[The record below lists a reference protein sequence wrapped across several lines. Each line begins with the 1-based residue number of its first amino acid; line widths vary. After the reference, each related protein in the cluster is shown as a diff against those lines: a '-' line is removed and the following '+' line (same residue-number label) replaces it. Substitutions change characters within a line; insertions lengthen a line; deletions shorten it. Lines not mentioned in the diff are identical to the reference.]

1 MTIWWQIPGT
11 SSGTETV
18 YGEAVTFNTLNDTPD
33 EITPIADVNKGN
45 TYTMSGTVTALSARG
60 FILTDDSGSILYYD
74 QNGTDYEIGH
84 KLTVKGE
91 IDAYNRGLQ
100 IVGSSAQVTVDG
112 EGDYTY
118 PTPATADAAAIDA
131 YVADQEDR
139 LATYVSLKGTMSVS
153 GSYYNV
159 IVDGTSNQGS
169 VYYPTDEIKAK
180 IKDGETVTIEGYAT
194 SVSGGRYYNIVA
206 VDVKTAG
213 GGDTPVESPIADVQ
227 KGNTYTMS
235 GTVTALS
242 SRGFILTDD
251 SGSILYY
258 DQNGTDYEIG
268 QQLTVEGEIDS
279 YNKGLQIVGSSA
291 KVTVNGK
298 VDYTYPTP
306 ATADAAAIDAYVA
319 DQTDRLATY
328 VSLKGTMSVSGTFY
342 NVIVDGTSNQ
352 GSIYYPTDEIKAK
365 IKNGETV
372 TIEGYATSVSGGK
385 YYNMI
390 AVDVKT
396 EGGGDTPTST
406 PIADV
411 ENGNTYTME
420 GVVTALTSNGF
431 VLTDN
436 SGSIFFYGKKN
447 YEIGQQLTVEGE
459 ISVYNKGLQING
471 QSATITEGGKITYQY
486 PTPTVVDAAAVDAF
500 IADQSNR
507 LATYVSVTGDAS
519 VSGNYYNLII
529 DGTSNQGSFYSP
541 TDEIKAKIQDGM
553 NITVVG
559 YALSVS
565 GGRFYNIIAVD
576 VTVNGAGAPSI
587 EVADEEMSFV
597 AAGETL
603 TTEVTTSNQGSYGIF
618 AKTSDPH
625 FTASVS
631 GTTLSVTAA
640 ANTGAAKSATVTV
653 YLAESEGGEAVASA
667 DVACTQLASGAV
679 VAYTTGFEASE
690 GFKAGTN
697 YQNADPVYQGAE
709 GSQWGVVF
717 GTSSTTSPITGDQSM
732 QMRWYTS
739 KPTTLGYAFTNFN
752 IGKASKIKFSAKNT
766 GGLIVTVS
774 YSVDNGET
782 WLNPKD
788 YTLKTSAETYEYII
802 GETPVENV
810 RFKFQVKLPETA
822 PKDTSRVYIDDV
834 EVYGAE

>member
-1 MTIWWQIPGT
+1 
-11 SSGTETV
+11 
-18 YGEAVTFNTLNDTPD
+18 
-33 EITPIADVNKGN
+33 
-45 TYTMSGTVTALSARG
+45 
-60 FILTDDSGSILYYD
+60 
-74 QNGTDYEIGH
+74 
-84 KLTVKGE
+84 
-91 IDAYNRGLQ
+91 
-100 IVGSSAQVTVDG
+100 
-112 EGDYTY
+112 
-118 PTPATADAAAIDA
+118 
-131 YVADQEDR
+131 
-139 LATYVSLKGTMSVS
+139 
-153 GSYYNV
+153 
-159 IVDGTSNQGS
+159 
-169 VYYPTDEIKAK
+169 
-180 IKDGETVTIEGYAT
+180 
-194 SVSGGRYYNIVA
+194 
-206 VDVKTAG
+206 
-213 GGDTPVESPIADVQ
+213 
-227 KGNTYTMS
+227 
-235 GTVTALS
+235 
-242 SRGFILTDD
+242 
-251 SGSILYY
+251 
-258 DQNGTDYEIG
+258 
-268 QQLTVEGEIDS
+268 
-279 YNKGLQIVGSSA
+279 
-291 KVTVNGK
+291 
-298 VDYTYPTP
+298 
-306 ATADAAAIDAYVA
+306 
-319 DQTDRLATY
+319 
-328 VSLKGTMSVSGTFY
+328 
-342 NVIVDGTSNQ
+342 
-352 GSIYYPTDEIKAK
+352 
-365 IKNGETV
+365 
-372 TIEGYATSVSGGK
+372 
-385 YYNMI
+385 
-390 AVDVKT
+390 
-396 EGGGDTPTST
+396 
-406 PIADV
+406 
-411 ENGNTYTME
+411 
-420 GVVTALTSNGF
+420 
-431 VLTDN
+431 
-436 SGSIFFYGKKN
+436 
-447 YEIGQQLTVEGE
+447 
-459 ISVYNKGLQING
+459 
-471 QSATITEGGKITYQY
+471 
-486 PTPTVVDAAAVDAF
+486 
-500 IADQSNR
+500 
-507 LATYVSVTGDAS
+507 
-519 VSGNYYNLII
+519 
-529 DGTSNQGSFYSP
+529 
-541 TDEIKAKIQDGM
+541 M

-690 GFKAGTN
+690 GFKAATN

-802 GETPVENV
+802 GEAPVENV

>member
-1 MTIWWQIPGT
+1 MVKNISYTDQKTNEWISHEIDLSAEYGQEKALAVAFRYTGKGDTYRLDNVEFGAADTSDKLAVTTGEATEVTASEAVLSGSYKGGT
-11 SSGTETV
+11 EAPAEVGVEYRLYGAADYTKKAADKVAESFEVKVDNLVADTRYEFRAYAVSGTETV

-45 TYTMSGTVTALSARG
+45 TYTMSGTVTALSSRG

-74 QNGTDYEIGH
+74 QNGTDYEIGQ

-112 EGDYTY
+112 KGDYTY

-194 SVSGGRYYNIVA
+194 AVSGGRYYNIVA
-206 VDVKTAG
+206 VDVKTDG
-213 GGDTPVESPIADVQ
+213 GGDTPVASPIADVQ

-372 TIEGYATSVSGGK
+372 TIEGYATSVSGGR
-385 YYNMI
+385 YYNVI

-447 YEIGQQLTVEGE
+447 YEIGQQLTVEGK

-597 AAGETL
+597 AA
-603 TTEVTTSNQGSYGIF
+603 
-618 AKTSDPH
+618 A
-625 FTASVS
+625 
-631 GTTLSVTAA
+631 
-640 ANTGAAKSATVTV
+640 
-653 YLAESEGGEAVASA
+653 
-667 DVACTQLASGAV
+667 
-679 VAYTTGFEASE
+679 
-690 GFKAGTN
+690 
-697 YQNADPVYQGAE
+697 
-709 GSQWGVVF
+709 
-717 GTSSTTSPITGDQSM
+717 
-732 QMRWYTS
+732 R
-739 KPTTLGYAFTNFN
+739 
-752 IGKASKIKFSAKNT
+752 
-766 GGLIVTVS
+766 
-774 YSVDNGET
+774 
-782 WLNPKD
+782 
-788 YTLKTSAETYEYII
+788 
-802 GETPVENV
+802 
-810 RFKFQVKLPETA
+810 R
-822 PKDTSRVYIDDV
+822 
-834 EVYGAE
+834 